1 MNSMHITLYL
11 DLITVVM
18 AVMVIL
24 CAFKALHRRI
34 AIRVL
39 SGVASILYLY
49 AQTGWAASYISGNV
63 WGAIFNNYIWFF
75 FNFTV
80 FVTMFVIL
88 KEKK

>member
-1 MNSMHITLYL
+1 MMHITLYL

-24 CAFKALHRRI
+24 GAFKALHRRMI
-34 AIRVL
+34 MRVL
-39 SGVASILYLY
+39 CGISAILYLY
-49 AQTGWAASYISGNV
+49 AQTGWAASYVSGNV
-63 WGAIFNNYIWFF
+63 WGAVFNNYIWFF

-80 FVTMFVIL
+80 FITMFAIL

>member
-1 MNSMHITLYL
+1 MHITLYL

-24 CAFKALHRRI
+24 CAFKALHRRLI
-34 AIRVL
+34 LRALCV
-39 SGVASILYLY
+39 VASIFYLY
-49 AQTGWAASYISGNV
+49 AQTGWAAAYVSGNV

-75 FNFTV
+75 FNFSV
-80 FVTMFVIL
+80 FVIMFVIL